1 MKKIILVFLFL
12 LVTIKIYNI
21 EVENIKPV
29 PLLTI
34 VVLKFKNEQKIKT
47 FWDIE
52 SGLTS
57 LLVEKL
63 LVSGK
68 YNVIVSLPLDLNE
81 INKKIV
87 SRFGK
92 DYIKYAAGDYMIE
105 VGKYYNADIVV
116 YPEIKKFSI
125 KNLTIMN
132 PKVGGGNFYGVDIEF
147 HISVVDPQY
156 IKATHFSLS
165 SESVGKIES
174 EFKNLLTDGGA
185 WYEEML
191 SYKEYKELSKMKFG
205 SYEFRTSKLGQKIDF
220 LLNQIV
226 INIDKFVSPR
236 TTVDETGQ

>member
-81 INKKIV
+81 INKKV
-87 SRFGK
+87 
-92 DYIKYAAGDYMIE
+92 
-105 VGKYYNADIVV
+105 
-116 YPEIKKFSI
+116 SI
-125 KNLTIMN
+125 KVRERL
-132 PKVGGGNFYGVDIEF
+132 Y
-147 HISVVDPQY
+147 
-156 IKATHFSLS
+156 
-165 SESVGKIES
+165 
-174 EFKNLLTDGGA
+174 
-185 WYEEML
+185 
-191 SYKEYKELSKMKFG
+191 
-205 SYEFRTSKLGQKIDF
+205 
-220 LLNQIV
+220 QIC
-226 INIDKFVSPR
+226 SW
-236 TTVDETGQ
+236 

>member
-12 LVTIKIYNI
+12 LTTISIYNI
-21 EVENIKPV
+21 EIENIKSV
-29 PLLTI
+29 PILTI
-34 VVLKFKNEQKIKT
+34 VVLRFKSEQKIKT

-52 SGLTS
+52 LGLTS
-57 LLVEKL
+57 LLVEKFL
-63 LVSGK
+63 ISGK
-68 YNVIVSLPLDLNE
+68 YNVIVPLPSDLNE
-81 INKKIV
+81 INKKV
-87 SRFGK
+87 MSRFGK
-92 DYIKYAAGDYMIE
+92 DYIKYAAGDYLIE
-105 VGKYYNADIVV
+105 VGKYYNADIVL

-147 HISVVDPQY
+147 HVSVVDPQY
-156 IKATHFSLS
+156 IKATHFSVS
-165 SESVGKIES
+165 SESVGKTEA
-174 EFKNLLTDGGA
+174 EFKSLLTDGGA

-191 SYKEYKELSKMKFG
+191 SYKEYKELAKMKFG

-226 INIDKFVSPR
+226 MNVDKFVSAR